1 MSRITINIKDLFNLP
16 TAVIYNP
23 DSFKS
28 SSQVSTDTRTIKKN
42 AIFVALKGENFD
54 GHSFVN
60 EAIAKGASA
69 IIINK
74 VNLKNFNNVDI
85 TIITVENTTLAYGNL
100 ANIWRKKLK
109 AKVIGLTGSNG
120 KTTTKEMLAAI
131 FERKHSVC
139 KTLANNNNQI
149 GVPLTLFNADE
160 KDDFVIL
167 EMGSNHFGEIAY
179 SAKIAQPDCAL
190 ITNIGDGHLEF
201 FKNRKGVAK
210 EKESLFTETSKAGG
224 KIFINNDDILLKS
237 KTKLYKNKVTYG
249 FNGSPDVKGTLLGF
263 NKDSNPEIKI
273 KFKAAEFK
281 VTIQLPGL
289 ASAKNFLAA
298 SAVALNI
305 GMKPK
310 EIKEAAQDLK
320 SIDKRMNIIRKK
332 NFILI
337 NDTYNANPESMK
349 TAFEFM
355 KTLKTLRRVAILG
368 DMFELG
374 EQSVK
379 AHKNLAE
386 HLKRNKINEVFMV
399 GNLMKNLNDE
409 LEGIKIVNKYFK
421 KRKALIEFL
430 TKQNFDN
437 SVVLV
442 KGSRGMKMEEF
453 SKILEGKN

>member
-1 MSRITINIKDLFNLP
+1 MNKIRINIEDLFNLP

-28 SSQVSTDTRTIKKN
+28 SSQVSTDTRTMKKN
-42 AIFVALKGENFD
+42 AIFLALKGENFD

-60 EAIAKGASA
+60 QAVKKGASA
-69 IIINK
+69 VIINK
-74 VNLKNFNNVDI
+74 KDLKKFNDVNI
-85 TIITVENTTLAYGNL
+85 TIIAVEDTTLAYGRL
-100 ANIWRKKLK
+100 ANTWRKKLK

-131 FERKHSVC
+131 FGRKYSVC

-149 GVPLTLFNADE
+149 GVPLTLYSANQGN
-160 KDDFVIL
+160 DFVIL
-167 EMGSNHFGEIAY
+167 EMGSNHFGEIPY
-179 SAKIAQPDCAL
+179 SAKIAQPDFAL
-190 ITNIGDGHLEF
+190 ITNIGSSHLEF
-201 FKNRKGVAK
+201 FKNRQGVSK
-210 EKESLFTETSKAGG
+210 EKTALFTETLNAGG
-224 KIFINNDDILLKS
+224 KIFVNNDDMLLRN
-237 KTKLYKNKVTYG
+237 KTRSVKNKITYG
-249 FNGSPDVKGTLLGF
+249 FNGSPDVKGKILGF
-263 NKDSNPEIKI
+263 TREGNPELEIQFKAS
-273 KFKAAEFK
+273 KFKAE
-281 VTIQLPGL
+281 ISLPGL
-289 ASAKNFLAA
+289 AGAKNFLAA
-298 SAVALNI
+298 AAVALADGLN
-305 GMKPK
+305 PK
-310 EIKEAAQDLK
+310 VIQDAAKELK

-355 KTLKTLRRVAILG
+355 KTLTNLRRIAILG

-374 EQSVK
+374 GLSVK
-379 AHKNLAE
+379 AHKNLAIQ
-386 HLKRNKINEVFMV
+386 LKRNKINEVYMV
-399 GNLMKNLNDE
+399 GSLMKNLNEE

-421 KRKALIEFL
+421 KRKALIEYL
-430 TKQNFDN
+430 TKHNFDN